1 MLTTYSKS
9 QKQCVLKY
17 NEQKR
22 KQEEEEK
29 QLAEQYGISYKE
41 KDNEEENSIK

>member
-1 MLTTYSKS
+1 MKANKKIQL
-9 QKQCVLKY
+9 LLGLEY

-29 QLAEQYGISYKE
+29 QLAEQYGIPYKE
-41 KDNEEENSIK
+41 KDSIK